1 MPKFVIKLSLSI
13 IVAAIITFL
22 SNYFKYSKDTNLIL
36 SIVFLVVI
44 LGLGIFA
51 LLKIANIIEETTTVL
66 KDKIGLAGGLLQ
78 AIGTALPDMIIGI
91 VAAISAVNATKEE
104 DKLKFAILAAAA
116 TFGSNLYNV
125 GHAAWCVWRQN
136 RANDLNKEIKMFITF
151 GEDIKPMDQ
160 HTAVPKLQEID
171 NATTLLTALT
181 VLTFLASILMVVV
194 GKQPLGKF
202 GFEGGDLY
210 QLNAA
215 AGVLL
220 ILAALGTIWKFRKN
234 TSHAHDEED
243 NEFQK
248 INSVWSFVC
257 LGISGFAIFFTASA
271 MVGAVEHFTEV
282 AHFPIFVA
290 GLLAGLIGCIG
301 EIIVV
306 HNFSVNPKGKIG
318 DALVG
323 VGMDNIMTLIGASI
337 VAIMGGIFLGGSEVI
352 VIFCGVLFLNTILIL
367 QIGRLKNHYVD
378 EKHKVS

>member
-22 SNYFKYSKDTNLIL
+22 SNYFKYSKDTSILI
-36 SIVFLVVI
+36 SIGFLVVI

-91 VAAISAVNATKEE
+91 VAAISAVNAVNEE
-104 DKLKFAILAAAA
+104 EKLKFAILAAAA

-194 GKQPLGKF
+194 GKQPMGKF

-234 TSHAHDEED
+234 TSHTHEEED

-248 INSVWSFVC
+248 INSIWSFVC
-257 LGISGFAIFFTASA
+257 LAISGVAIYFTANS

-282 AHFPIFVA
+282 AHFPIFIA

-367 QIGRLKNHYVD
+367 QIGKLKNHYVD